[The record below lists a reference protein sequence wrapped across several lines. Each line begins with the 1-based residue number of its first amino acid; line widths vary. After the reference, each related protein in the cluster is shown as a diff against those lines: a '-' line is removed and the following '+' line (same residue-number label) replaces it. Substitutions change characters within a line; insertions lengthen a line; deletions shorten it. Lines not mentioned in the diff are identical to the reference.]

1 MFLGVL
7 AIAAGVIAVD
17 SAMPRKQLDSISAV
31 YFGLIVGLFLSYVAG
46 LALTPLF
53 PSLETAGPQILKT
66 RAAVQLVLSA
76 VLCYVCISLLMQ
88 TRNDFRFIIP
98 YVEFSKEVKG
108 RRPYILDTSV
118 VIDGRIADVVETN
131 VLDSQLVMPRFVI
144 TELQGIADSSDR
156 LRRSRGRRGL
166 DILNRLRNNPEVD
179 MQIFDRDLPEFA
191 NQPVDLRL
199 VTLAKKLTLYSG
211 VSVLTINGGIQ
222 KTWISYSMP
231 EFLRVSDSMDI
242 LDKAALLAP
251 LLENG
256 LAVILPDFIIE
267 YEDTVSEYM
276 AEIGKSVHLKDDIFP
291 VYDSE
296 KALQKANPYY
306 ERLLFED
313 IYLPYFRDISLE
325 TLVKLRTE
333 ETDAFLKFQ
342 YNLESIYN
350 ELAITDSESKIKE
363 LLKRTDY
370 EVRTLNGEFE
380 KIKRL
385 RALQVFNVGLFAI
398 SILALVG
405 GGSEFLKLLSGAVGA
420 QTFGTAVHD
429 WSEYQEDLRQFKS
442 KDFYIAWK
450 VSQFSHS
457 Q

>member
-1 MFLGVL
+1 MEKMIKIG
-7 AIAAGVIAVD
+7 GQEE
-17 SAMPRKQLDSISAV
+17 K
-31 YFGLIVGLFLSYVAG
+31 
-46 LALTPLF
+46 
-53 PSLETAGPQILKT
+53 
-66 RAAVQLVLSA
+66 
-76 VLCYVCISLLMQ
+76 
-88 TRNDFRFIIP
+88 
-98 YVEFSKEVKG
+98 
-108 RRPYILDTSV
+108 
-118 VIDGRIADVVETN
+118 
-131 VLDSQLVMPRFVI
+131 
-144 TELQGIADSSDR
+144 
-156 LRRSRGRRGL
+156 
-166 DILNRLRNNPEVD
+166 ILNLLSGQAQKIKNGDWGGASYFKTVSE
-179 MQIFDRDLPEFA
+179 ISTLPDA
-191 NQPVDLRL
+191 RL

-276 AEIGKSVHLKDDIFP
+276 AEVGKSVHLKDDIFP

-333 ETDAFLKFQ
+333 ETDAFLNFQ

-370 EVRTLNGEFE
+370 EVRTLSGEFE

-420 QTFGTAVHD
+420 QTFGAAVHD